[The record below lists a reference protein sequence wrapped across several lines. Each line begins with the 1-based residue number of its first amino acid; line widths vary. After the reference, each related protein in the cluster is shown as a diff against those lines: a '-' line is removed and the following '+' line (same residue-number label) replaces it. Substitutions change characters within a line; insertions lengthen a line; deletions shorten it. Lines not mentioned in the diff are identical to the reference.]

1 MSSRKTRLMNVL
13 LICLGPLGPMGVVW
27 AEGDGVWRNY
37 RMEKLFPYSLI
48 TSIVPAGGA
57 VWFGGWKMMP
67 GEQDGLGMFDRRTGR
82 WSLRLE
88 SEGIFAEEINCLAL
102 DGQKL
107 WVGCDV
113 WRPWNRGLYL
123 YDPAKQSHVR
133 FTKDDGLP
141 HYRIKDLCVDGD
153 DVWAVTH
160 VGAARY
166 SKSKKEWTVFRARK
180 TKPEDPRTRAVL
192 STDFLI
198 CVRTDKENVW
208 VGSFEGLERYDKQ
221 TGNWESLGKKNSL
234 FKAHVSAIWPDENVV
249 YFSCP
254 PSIIM
259 YDRRTKTFRELY
271 DGKEAGEHEVCCIR
285 SEGDEVFFG
294 TKTGGLYVRNKW
306 ASKWRVFTEEDGLG
320 DNWVYALGADQ
331 DYVWCA
337 GRMGRPLSR
346 YTRRSG
352 EWRRFFYR
360 EGIPC
365 NYLYSVARAGKWAFV
380 GTMANGFWK
389 YDVRA
394 DRWHNLNV
402 LMLHQGQD
410 YYYRAE
416 HTPIQFGDIYALL
429 VHDDTVW
436 IGTNHGLCRYPV
448 NSARPGFEIISSKT
462 LGKRSVGIVS
472 LAAFGGRLLCG
483 TKSNG
488 LWAFDP
494 AGEKWEDLSKT
505 QGMDLRTVGAL
516 TATGDELWIGASN
529 GLVVLRKGGEVVKRF
544 SGRDGLPDPR
554 VTALCAAAGRVW
566 VGTGKGLCAFEDGK
580 AADLGKENELVRA
593 EVTSLLPAQGAVWVG
608 TRHGLVRYDTDTN
621 ECKKFDVQ
629 GSGLAGDVVAG
640 LASDGEEL
648 WVGTMG
654 GGMSRAPLKSLTPSE

>member
-1 MSSRKTRLMNVL
+1 MK
-13 LICLGPLGPMGVVW
+13 
-27 AEGDGVWRNY
+27 
-37 RMEKLFPYSLI
+37 KLFPYNLV
-48 TSIVPAGGA
+48 TSIVPAGDA

-67 GEQDGLGMFDRRTGR
+67 GEQDGLGMFDKRTGR

-113 WRPWNRGLYL
+113 WRSWNRGLYL

-133 FTKDDGLP
+133 FTKEDGLP
-141 HYRIKDLCVDGD
+141 HYRIKDTCLDGD
-153 DVWAVTH
+153 DLWAVTH

-180 TKPEDPRTRAVL
+180 TKSKDPRTRSVL

-198 CVRTDKENVW
+198 CVRADKENVW

-221 TGNWESLGKKNSL
+221 TGNWASLGKGNSI
-234 FKAHVSAIWPDENVV
+234 FKAHVSAICPDEQVV

-254 PSIIM
+254 PAIVI

-306 ASKWRVFTEEDGLG
+306 ANKWSVFTEENGLG
-320 DNWVYALGADQ
+320 DNWIYALGVDK

-352 EWRRFFYR
+352 KWKRFYCR

-365 NYLYSVARAGKWAFV
+365 NYIYSVARAGRWAFV

-389 YDVRA
+389 YDVKA

-410 YYYRAE
+410 YHYRAE

-429 VHDDTVW
+429 VHDDRVW
-436 IGTNHGLCRYPV
+436 MGTNHGLCRYPV
-448 NSARPGFEIISSKT
+448 TSERPGFEILSSKA
-462 LGKRSVGIVS
+462 LGKRSVGVVS
-472 LAAFGGRLLCG
+472 LAAFGGRILCG
-483 TKSNG
+483 TKSKG
-488 LWAFDP
+488 LWAFNPDDEGWQD
-494 AGEKWEDLSKT
+494 ASGKWGLKA
-505 QGMDLRTVGAL
+505 RTVSAL
-516 TATGDELWIGASN
+516 AATEEELWIGTDD
-529 GLVVLRKGGEVVKRF
+529 GLFGLSKGDRSVKRF
-544 SGRDGLPDPR
+544 PGKEGLPDLY
-554 VTALCAAAGRVW
+554 VTALCVADDRIW
-566 VGTGKGLCAFEDGK
+566 VGTRKGICAFENGK
-580 AADLGKENELVRA
+580 AADLGKGNELVRS
-593 EVTSLLPAQGAVWVG
+593 EVTALMPTPGAVWGG
-608 TRHGLVRYDTDTN
+608 TRSGLVRYDTETAR
-621 ECKKFDVQ
+621 CTKFDVRTW
-629 GSGLAGDVVAG
+629 GLAGDIVAG
-640 LASDGEEL
+640 LASDAEEL

-654 GGMSRAPLKSLTPSE
+654 GGMSRAPLKNLTMSE